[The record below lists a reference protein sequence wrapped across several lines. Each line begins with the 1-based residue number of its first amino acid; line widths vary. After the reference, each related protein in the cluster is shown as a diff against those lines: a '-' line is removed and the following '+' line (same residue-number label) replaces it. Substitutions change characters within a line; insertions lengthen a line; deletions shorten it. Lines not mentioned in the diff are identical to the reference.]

1 MSLIKPR
8 CENSGLEWTS
18 RLEYIIIIIIIII
31 IISTAFFFK
40 TIAAFRVIA

>member
-31 IISTAFFFK
+31 ISTAFFFK
-40 TIAAFRVIA
+40 TTAAFRVIA

>member
-18 RLEYIIIIIIIII
+18 RLEYIIIIIIII
-31 IISTAFFFK
+31 STAFFFK

>member
-31 IISTAFFFK
+31 STAFFFK
-40 TIAAFRVIA
+40 TTAAFRVIA

>member
-18 RLEYIIIIIIIII
+18 RLEYIIIIIIII
-31 IISTAFFFK
+31 STAFFFK
-40 TIAAFRVIA
+40 TTAAFRVIA

>member
-18 RLEYIIIIIIIII
+18 RLEYIIIIIIII
-31 IISTAFFFK
+31 STAFFCK
-40 TIAAFRVIA
+40 TTAAFRVIA

>member
-18 RLEYIIIIIIIII
+18 RLEYIIIIIII
-31 IISTAFFFK
+31 STAFFFK

>member
-31 IISTAFFFK
+31 ISTAFFCK
-40 TIAAFRVIA
+40 TTAAFRVIA

>member
-31 IISTAFFFK
+31 STAFFCK
-40 TIAAFRVIA
+40 TTAAFRVIA

>member
-31 IISTAFFFK
+31 ISTAFFFK